1 MPTTK
6 ADIVLA
12 TQFIGISNKIGF
24 KWKKF
29 IFHFVQIKM
38 FRGYSFVPF
47 VLLYDKTVFSVIS
60 MVTQMTV
67 TKPNSLANKTITQP
81 LHFTLSKTYISE
93 HLDQGSCQRSIFLLM
108 EESCCQALIS
118 YASRTTNP
126 MDVFLNVVGKV
137 IVDHMLH
144 IRDVQSTGS
153 HRCGYQ
159 HRSQPRPKIS
169 QRFLSLSLETV
180 SLKKKEKR
188 KKKGRIQ

>member
-1 MPTTK
+1 MC
-6 ADIVLA
+6 L
-12 TQFIGISNKIGF
+12 
-24 KWKKF
+24 
-29 IFHFVQIKM
+29 
-38 FRGYSFVPF
+38 
-47 VLLYDKTVFSVIS
+47 LLYYTIKRYSVIS
-60 MVTQMTV
+60 MVTKMTV
-67 TKPNSLANKTITQP
+67 TKPNSLANKTITQL

-108 EESCCQALIS
+108 EESCCQPLIS

-153 HRCGYQ
+153 HRRGYQ
-159 HRSQPRPKIS
+159 HWSPPRTKIS

-180 SLKKKEKR
+180 SLKKKKRR
-188 KKKGRIQ
+188 KKIKKIKR